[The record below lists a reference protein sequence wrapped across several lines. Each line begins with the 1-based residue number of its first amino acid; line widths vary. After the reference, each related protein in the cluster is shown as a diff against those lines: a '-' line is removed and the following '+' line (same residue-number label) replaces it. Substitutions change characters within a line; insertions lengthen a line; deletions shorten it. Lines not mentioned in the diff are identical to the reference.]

1 MPIREATE
9 QDAPRIVEMGSRSL
23 REGPYSDEID
33 NPEQSLKTALE
44 VMRSESG
51 KILVAEFG
59 GKLIGLLGF
68 VLYPHYFTG
77 QMTAIELM
85 WWVEPE
91 QRASWT
97 AIMLLRAAQRMAKSM
112 GATKMQFSA
121 PTEEVGK
128 AYESLGYKKLEVAYQ
143 RTL

>member
-9 QDAPRIVEMGSRSL
+9 QDIPRIVEMGSRSL
-23 REGPYSDEID
+23 REGPYSDEVD

-44 VMRSESG
+44 VLRSENG
-51 KILVAEFG
+51 KILVADFG
-59 GKLIGLLGF
+59 EKLIGLLGF

-77 QMTAIELM
+77 KMTAIELM

-91 QRASWT
+91 HRASWT
-97 AIMLLRAAQRMAKSM
+97 AIMLLRAAQRMAKTM

-121 PTEEVGK
+121 PTAEVGK
-128 AYESLGYKKLEVAYQ
+128 AYESLGYKQLEVSYQ
-143 RTL
+143 RSL